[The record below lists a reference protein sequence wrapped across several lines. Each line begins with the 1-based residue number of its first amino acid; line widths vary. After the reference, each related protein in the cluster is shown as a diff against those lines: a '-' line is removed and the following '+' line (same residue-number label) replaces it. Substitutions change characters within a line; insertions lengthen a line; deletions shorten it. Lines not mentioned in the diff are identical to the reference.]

1 MRLNTGTNDIENVTS
16 GQFQDTWSNKCNSI
30 CGSDRTEYPDLPQS
44 LINKI
49 QFQISK
55 EYFIPVQFHSKFKTE

>member
-16 GQFQDTWSNKCNSI
+16 GQCQDTWSNKCNSI
-30 CGSDRTEYPDLPQS
+30 CGGDRTEYPDLPQS

-55 EYFIPVQFHSKFKTE
+55 EYFIPV